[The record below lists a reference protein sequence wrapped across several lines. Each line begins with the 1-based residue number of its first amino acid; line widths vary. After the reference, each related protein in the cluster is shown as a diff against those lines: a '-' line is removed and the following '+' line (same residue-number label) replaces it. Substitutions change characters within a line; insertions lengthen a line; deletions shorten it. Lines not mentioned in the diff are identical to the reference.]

1 MNNTEVVESF
11 CNIEDSMRLAING
24 VERAREEAR
33 ANLTRIYWMVVKM
46 QNNRKK
52 FKDDEIKKA
61 NVIETQLEDLVDR
74 YDDMIELENNI
85 LGEFTNVKNKI
96 SETDSIG
103 LDYLHSQMD
112 VDGLYDKMNMCLT
125 EGQICMSRQKKI
137 LSDANSLEKSLQGR
151 GITSG
156 FKKWCEDLMRKFK
169 GVSTE

>member
-1 MNNTEVVESF
+1 
-11 CNIEDSMRLAING
+11 
-24 VERAREEAR
+24 
-33 ANLTRIYWMVVKM
+33 
-46 QNNRKK
+46 
-52 FKDDEIKKA
+52 
-61 NVIETQLEDLVDR
+61 
-74 YDDMIELENNI
+74 
-85 LGEFTNVKNKI
+85 
-96 SETDSIG
+96 
-103 LDYLHSQMD
+103 MD